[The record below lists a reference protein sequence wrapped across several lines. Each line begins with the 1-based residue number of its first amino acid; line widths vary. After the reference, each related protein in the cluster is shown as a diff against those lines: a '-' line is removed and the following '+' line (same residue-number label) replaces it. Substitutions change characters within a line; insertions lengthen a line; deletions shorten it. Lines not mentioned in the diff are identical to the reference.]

1 MKKKKIVGFYS
12 ILIWMLILLS
22 LSGNVAAQDELD
34 VFKGWIG
41 FRDLNNSLYD
51 HFSAQAYDQLKTRKD
66 AVAKLNTLGECKKRQ
81 EQVRAILQDAVGQFP
96 SKAPLNA
103 RVLRI
108 VPKEDFRIEHVI
120 FESRPGF
127 KVTSSLF
134 IPLSLK
140 GKAPAVIYCSGHG
153 ATGYRSKIY
162 QHVILN
168 LVKKGFIVFAF
179 DPIGQG
185 ERLGYFDQQ
194 TNRSLLGSPTKEH
207 SFPGSQVFITG
218 STMANYF
225 IWDGIRA
232 VDYLLTRP
240 EVDPSRIG
248 ITGRSG
254 GGTQS
259 AQIAAFDDRILAAA
273 PENYL
278 TDYTRLLQ
286 SKGPQDAEQNF
297 YRGIYLGIDHPDL
310 LEVRAPKPV
319 LMVLTYND
327 MFNIQ
332 GARDTYHEASKIY
345 NLFGKNE
352 NLCVTEDFGGHT
364 STKKN
369 REAIYAFFQKF
380 LSNPGDSRDEEVVT
394 LTDDEIRVTPT
405 GQLSTSEGSETVF
418 SLNQRQSEKA
428 YLALQRSR
436 GDLDNWLPQVVANAK
451 KLSGYKKPGQISAPV
466 LTGMLEKNGYHIEKY
481 FINGE
486 SDYPI
491 PYLLYVPT
499 RLNNKALLYLH
510 PNGKK
515 ADSINVELIQ
525 PLLNEGYII
534 LAPDLIGTGELFPSG
549 YQGDAGFGNV
559 SYNLWYASFMVG
571 KSILGLRVSDLER
584 LTSILSKD
592 PRVKEI
598 DAVAQGNMSPIL
610 LHCAAF
616 APVFTR
622 MALIDPILSYR
633 SIAMEKFYSPD
644 YIFNAVP
651 YALTSYDLP
660 DLAACLAPAWL
671 FISNVVDGAGKS
683 SDSEIIKDDIEII
696 RRGYSTKSSTEKLI
710 VFNGNT
716 VEKLIDFLKK

>member
-1 MKKKKIVGFYS
+1 MTKRKSSFVYS
-12 ILIWMLILLS
+12 LLIWGLILFS
-22 LSGNVAAQDELD
+22 FTQTGSAQDELD
-34 VFKGWIG
+34 VFKGWTG
-41 FRDLNNSLYD
+41 FRDLNNSLYQ
-51 HFSAQAYDQLKTRKD
+51 HFSSQAYEQLRIRSE
-66 AVAKLNTLGECKKRQ
+66 AVSKLNTLEKYKQRQ
-81 EQVRAILQDAVGQFP
+81 EQIRKTLLEIVGPFP
-96 SKAPLNA
+96 EKTPLNVQ
-103 RVLRI
+103 VLTT
-108 VPKEDFRIEHVI
+108 VQKEDFRVEHVI

-134 IPLSLK
+134 IPSGLK
-140 GKAPAVIYCSGHG
+140 AKAPAIIYCSGHG

-185 ERLGYFDQQ
+185 ERLGYFDPQ
-194 TNRSLLGSPTKEH
+194 TGRSLVGSPTKEH

-278 TDYTRLLQ
+278 TNYTRLLQ

-297 YRGIYLGIDHPDL
+297 YRGISFGIDHPDL

-332 GARDTYHEASKIY
+332 GARDTYREASKVY
-345 NLFGKNE
+345 NLYGKSE
-352 NLCVTEDFGGHT
+352 NLCITEDFGGHT

-369 REAIYAFFQKF
+369 REAVYAFFQKF
-380 LSNPGDSRDEEVVT
+380 LNNPGNSQDEEVIT
-394 LTDDEIRVTPT
+394 LTDKEIQVTPT
-405 GQLSTSEGSETVF
+405 GQLSTSVGSETVF
-418 SLNQRQSEKA
+418 SLNQKQTEKA

-436 GDLDNWLPQVVANAK
+436 VDPDKWLPQVVANAK
-451 KLSGYKKPGQISAPV
+451 KLSGYKKPDQASAPV
-466 LTGMLEKNGYHIEKY
+466 LTGMLEEDGYHIEKY
-481 FINGE
+481 FVDGE
-486 SDYPI
+486 GNYPI
-491 PYLLYVPT
+491 PYLLYVPE

-510 PNGKK
+510 PDGKK
-515 ADSINVELIQ
+515 ADSASVELIR
-525 PLLNEGYII
+525 PLLKEGFIV

-584 LTSILSKD
+584 LASILGKD

-598 DAVAQGNMSPIL
+598 DAVALGNMSPVL

-616 APVFTR
+616 APVFKR
-622 MALIDPILSYR
+622 IALLGPILSYR
-633 SIAMEKFYSPD
+633 SIAMAKFYSPD
-644 YIFNAVP
+644 FIPNAVP
-651 YALTSYDLP
+651 YALQSYDLP
-660 DLAACLAPAWL
+660 DLAASLAPTGL
-671 FISNVVDGAGKS
+671 FINDAVDGTGKKS
-683 SDSEIIKDDIEII
+683 GSETIDEDIEII
-696 RRGYSTKSSTEKLI
+696 KKGYSAKKAADKL
-710 VFNGNT
+710 VLWNGNP
-716 VEKLIDFLKK
+716 VEKLIYFLK